1 LHKGK
6 WKEVDERIEVLV
18 TQRGATIK
26 TIPKCQESKKEKQKT
41 ENKLLRSLGPL
52 ESKEQIMSVPN
63 RPEYTP
69 FIPTIFNYKDST
81 HCCTFDDTSINT
93 TRVYREI
100 RYAETMVGG
109 KRIMH

>member
-1 LHKGK
+1 MEGSRRENRSIGHTKGRNNQNDSK
-6 WKEVDERIEVLV
+6 MS
-18 TQRGATIK
+18 
-26 TIPKCQESKKEKQKT
+26 ESKKEKQKT
-41 ENKLLRSLGPL
+41 ENKLLRSFGPL

-109 KRIMH
+109 KGIIH